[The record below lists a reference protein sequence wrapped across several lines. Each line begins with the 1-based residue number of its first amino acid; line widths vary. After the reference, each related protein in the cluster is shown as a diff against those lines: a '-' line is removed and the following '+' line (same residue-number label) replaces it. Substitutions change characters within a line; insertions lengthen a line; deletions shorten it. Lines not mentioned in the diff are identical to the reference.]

1 MGKAAKQEIIIIVD
15 GGLIQDVKIPK
26 GCNVRVRVRD
36 FDIEGCEEDEVTA
49 DSNGDEFIESVY
61 EN

>member
-1 MGKAAKQEIIIIVD
+1 MRKNKREIIIILE

-26 GCNVRVRVRD
+26 GCDVRVKVMD
-36 FDIEGCEEDEVTA
+36 FDIEGCEEDEITA
-49 DSNGDEFIESVY
+49 NSDGDEYVESFW